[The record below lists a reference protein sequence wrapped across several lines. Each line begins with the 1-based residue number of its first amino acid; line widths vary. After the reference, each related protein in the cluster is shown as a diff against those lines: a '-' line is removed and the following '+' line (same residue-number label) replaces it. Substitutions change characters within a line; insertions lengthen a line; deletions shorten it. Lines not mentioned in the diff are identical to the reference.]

1 MTAFTLRKY
10 FINLYFM
17 INGLSDL
24 ENNEIYNFVSFFKKF
39 TLISKRFQ
47 MDFQEVLERKKSI
60 QKILLDFLEN
70 DSDIEEN
77 YQKIISILKD
87 QKIKESQPEL
97 KEFLYLLSKIC
108 KYHNRSNSFSSKMQQ
123 ILKSVQNDIKQT
135 FSNSEIFDIFKS
147 NKDILLFLLKEKII
161 VPDKSIIKEM
171 KSDKYKPFQYN
182 QFFSDFLNDK
192 KVASN
197 DKSDDFEENRKTGE
211 NDSYVCQL
219 IRTDSIDQFIS
230 HVNKEN
236 LSTSTE
242 IETSLF
248 ETNLFLLKNKVT
260 LIEYAAFFGS
270 TQIFRYLYLN
280 KAKISPFLWN
290 FAIHGNN
297 PELINFMVENKIKL
311 NNNSYY
317 DCIIESIKC
326 HHVEMT
332 NFIINNLY
340 QKRKNDDSD
349 FEIQSLKSHN
359 YSFFQMDSNDKQV
372 FYNLCKYNYPSI
384 VSLLMKTKRIP
395 INTKIFSDK
404 ILFIDVCIQF

>member
-1 MTAFTLRKY
+1 M
-10 FINLYFM
+10 
-17 INGLSDL
+17 
-24 ENNEIYNFVSFFKKF
+24 
-39 TLISKRFQ
+39 
-47 MDFQEVLERKKSI
+47 
-60 QKILLDFLEN
+60 
-70 DSDIEEN
+70 
-77 YQKIISILKD
+77 
-87 QKIKESQPEL
+87 
-97 KEFLYLLSKIC
+97 
-108 KYHNRSNSFSSKMQQ
+108 
-123 ILKSVQNDIKQT
+123 
-135 FSNSEIFDIFKS
+135 
-147 NKDILLFLLKEKII
+147 
-161 VPDKSIIKEM
+161 
-171 KSDKYKPFQYN
+171 
-182 QFFSDFLNDK
+182 
-192 KVASN
+192 
-197 DKSDDFEENRKTGE
+197 
-211 NDSYVCQL
+211 
-219 IRTDSIDQFIS
+219 
-230 HVNKEN
+230 
-236 LSTSTE
+236 
-242 IETSLF
+242 
-248 ETNLFLLKNKVT
+248 
-260 LIEYAAFFGS
+260 IEYAAFFGS

-395 INTKIFSDK
+395 INTKIISKK
-404 ILFIDVCIQF
+404 IF